1 MEASFRI
8 TSTAEVRL
16 LWRLLDAKITMAEGR
31 GGSPRSPK
39 EARTG
44 WTGTNVRDHEK
55 VGTHAFTRDLLP
67 IWARRRLSWAASRLP

>member
-1 MEASFRI
+1 
-8 TSTAEVRL
+8 
-16 LWRLLDAKITMAEGR
+16 MAEGR